1 MVWNYKSIKAGTPEN
16 SQTCEDYKTHSCT
29 TNRLKNKSN
38 EKWKKFL
45 ETSEG
50 NTIYQNVWDTAKIVV
65 DEITVISAYIKKKKW
80 SRINNLTLYLNELVK
95 EQKQQAQS

>member
-50 NTIYQNVWDTAKIVV
+50 NTIYQNVWDTAKIVL
-65 DEITVISAYIKKKKW
+65 DEITVISAYIKK
-80 SRINNLTLYLNELVK
+80 NDLV
-95 EQKQQAQS
+95 